1 MKRILYSLAIALIF
15 GTSIAC
21 TEQVSSNQVN
31 NNLPNTAVTFQS
43 RPSTITDTISVE
55 GEKQKITLN
64 LYNKPGLNFTTYIPA
79 NRFVDQTVSS
89 GEGTAVWFYA
99 LQPNGKINKNVYVQL
114 FFPGE
119 KLTWKEAK
127 QRLVAPKSLFAINK
141 WRVVNSSQAKEDLYP
156 WAKEKIVFRQQG
168 NSNIVG
174 VLFIGEYNGQAFWA
188 VQHYP
193 AEFGDGFEPLASKIF
208 KYLQLRRQFFSVFR
222 H

>member
-1 MKRILYSLAIALIF
+1 MMNRILYSLAIALIC

-21 TEQVSSNQVN
+21 TEQVSSNQFN
-31 NNLPNTAVTFQS
+31 NNQPTTAVTSQS

-64 LYNKPGLNFTTYIPA
+64 LYNKPGLNFTTYVPA

-89 GEGTAVWFYA
+89 GEGTTVWFYT
-99 LQPNGKINKNVYVQL
+99 LQPNGKINKNVYVQF

-119 KLTWKEAK
+119 QLTLKQVK
-127 QRLVAPKSLFAINK
+127 QRLLAPKGLFAINK
-141 WRVVNSSQAKEDLYP
+141 WQVVNSSQAKEDLYP

-174 VLFIGEYNGQAFWA
+174 VLFIAEYNGQAFWA

-208 KYLQLRRQFFSVFR
+208 KYLQLRR
-222 H
+222 